1 MQVKI
6 YDVFNFMKLLV
17 LLLVI
22 AFRIYIYIIFFFFFQ
37 KSMFNLNDDDMLTH
51 GGKALDEDNLDDR
64 MGFSDDDDE
73 QILDGRRMCEECRY
87 H

>member
-1 MQVKI
+1 MI
-6 YDVFNFMKLLV
+6 LLV

-22 AFRIYIYIIFFFFFQ
+22 AFRIYIYIYKFFFLFQ

-73 QILDGRRMCEECRY
+73 QILDGRWMCEECRY
-87 H
+87 Y